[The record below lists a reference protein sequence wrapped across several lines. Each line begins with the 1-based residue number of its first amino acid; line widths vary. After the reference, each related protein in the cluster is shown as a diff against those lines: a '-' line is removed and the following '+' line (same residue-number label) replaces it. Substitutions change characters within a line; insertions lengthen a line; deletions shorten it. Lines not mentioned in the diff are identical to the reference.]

1 MYSAYM
7 YLYIYLYVKRLH
19 SLNHEKNKVQ
29 KTKNISIF
37 LYNPF
42 VKKKKCINARLI
54 SKDSS

>member
-42 VKKKKCINARLI
+42 VKKKSA
-54 SKDSS
+54 